1 MRPQDIPT
9 FAPGGTARYT
19 SPMSRESLVLF
30 FGVIVTV
37 VSYIGVPSAWKERI
51 IIGSGVVLMLLGYSL
66 RRAAFFR
73 SIEVAPGER
82 RAEAFVEHDVPKM
95 SETRVSL

>member
-1 MRPQDIPT
+1 M
-9 FAPGGTARYT
+9 YT
-19 SPMSRESLVLF
+19 LYMSRESLVLF
-30 FGVIVTV
+30 FGIVVTV
-37 VSYIGVPSAWKERI
+37 ISYLGVPSVWKERI
-51 IIGSGVVLMLLGYSL
+51 IIGSGIILMILGYSL

-82 RAEAFVEHDVPKM
+82 RAEAFVEHDVPKV

>member
-1 MRPQDIPT
+1 
-9 FAPGGTARYT
+9 
-19 SPMSRESLVLF
+19 MSRESLVLF
-30 FGVIVTV
+30 FGIVVTV
-37 VSYIGVPSAWKERI
+37 ISYLGVPSVWKERI
-51 IIGSGVVLMLLGYSL
+51 IIGCGVLLMILGYSL

-82 RAEAFVEHDVPKM
+82 RAEAFVEHDVPKV